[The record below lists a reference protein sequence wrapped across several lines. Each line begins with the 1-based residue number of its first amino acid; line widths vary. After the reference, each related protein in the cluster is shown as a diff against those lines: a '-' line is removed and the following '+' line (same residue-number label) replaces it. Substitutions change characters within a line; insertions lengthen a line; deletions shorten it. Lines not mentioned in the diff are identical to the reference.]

1 MRTRPVLLA
10 AAATVLAAATTTAAA
25 VTTASAATS
34 TASAATTRATG
45 AGCHTLDGHTFQA
58 TTDVGF
64 NEKMAY
70 NAAGTQLTATVTSP
84 GPFGIPVGTVL
95 TENVST
101 AKVAYGIYTVSWI
114 EPGNFTVTEAQDLNS
129 DTMQLF
135 WSYPDSSGNQ
145 VGEQH
150 KGTVTCLAG

>member
-10 AAATVLAAATTTAAA
+10 AAATLLTAATTTAA
-25 VTTASAATS
+25 VTTASAAT
-34 TASAATTRATG
+34 TRASG

-84 GPFGIPVGTVL
+84 GPFGLAVGTVL
-95 TENVST
+95 TESVST
-101 AKVAYGIYTVSWI
+101 AQVADGVYTVSWI
-114 EPGNFTVTEAQDLNS
+114 EPGNFTVSEAQNLNS
-129 DTMQLF
+129 GTMHLF
-135 WSYPDSSGNQ
+135 WTYPDSSGNQ

-150 KGTVTCLAG
+150 TGTVTCLAG

>member
-10 AAATVLAAATTTAAA
+10 AAATVLAAATTTAA
-25 VTTASAATS
+25 VTTASAAT
-34 TASAATTRATG
+34 TRVTDT
-45 AGCHTLDGHTFQA
+45 GCHTLDGHTFQA

-70 NAAGTQLTATVTSP
+70 NAAGTQLTATVTSG

-101 AKVAYGIYTVSWI
+101 AKVADGIYTVSWI

-129 DTMQLF
+129 GTMQLF